1 MALGKIEG
9 SIHSP
14 KGISDDKNVL
24 QNKYGK
30 KPSKQIVSQQKI
42 TLKFDWLY
50 LTKGLFKE

>member
-30 KPSKQIVSQQKI
+30 KPSKQIVS
-42 TLKFDWLY
+42 
-50 LTKGLFKE
+50 